1 MFKREAKIVSNM
13 IIGLS
18 DNLDRMFLPCN
29 FISIEEINK
38 FRNDNKD
45 AIEAVTEEMTAQDV
59 EKLREERRNRGKLR
73 SFPNPLL
80 SRNYPQFTEGV
91 SEEGSPDDLPF

>member
-1 MFKREAKIVSNM
+1 MAKKV
-13 IIGLS
+13 
-18 DNLDRMFLPCN
+18 DETKTFEWR
-29 FISIEEINK
+29 ISHIPQILEWVEK
-38 FRNDNKD
+38 
-45 AIEAVTEEMTAQDV
+45 QDV

-80 SRNYPQFTEGV
+80 SRNYPQFTQEV